1 MKPVPS
7 LPLTAKNPGGDR
19 SRERW
24 LKRLRR
30 ELAGSGALAQLAW
43 QLAREDGVA
52 HSSWESR
59 LRNIFLGALP
69 PDPETIFRIETLLA
83 RPASRPAAET
93 SAAEQGLLH
102 LP

>member
-1 MKPVPS
+1 MKPVTP

-30 ELAGSGALAQLAW
+30 ELAESGAVAQMAL
-43 QLAREDGVA
+43 QLARQDGLDP
-52 HSSWESR
+52 SSWETR
-59 LRNIFLGALP
+59 LRNIFLGTLP

-83 RPASRPAAET
+83 RPAPGPTAET